1 MRNSTRADGIRKNGF
16 SLAEMM
22 LGMIVA
28 TVIASICMLQA
39 GALIRGLN
47 VKPDH
52 QEQFAILQIRE
63 LVSLSAKASVR
74 DGDLV
79 LFENGK
85 EEILQQDR
93 NRLVKRPGYEILLEN
108 LEDVNFEQQGQKLY
122 LVYTKS
128 KRTKTFQIG

>member
-1 MRNSTRADGIRKNGF
+1 MQKNKRADRIKRNGF
-16 SLAEMM
+16 TLAQ
-22 LGMIVA
+22 LLVGMIVA
-28 TVIASICMLQA
+28 AIIASICMLQA
-39 GALIRGLN
+39 GVLVKGLN
-47 VKPDH
+47 VMPDH

-74 DGDLV
+74 DRDLV

-85 EEILQQDR
+85 EETLQQDK
-93 NRLVKRPGYEILLEN
+93 NRLVKRPGYEILMEN
-108 LEDVNFEQQGQKLY
+108 LEDVYFEQQGQKLY

>member
-1 MRNSTRADGIRKNGF
+1 MRNITRADGIRKNGF

>member
-1 MRNSTRADGIRKNGF
+1 MQKNKRADRIKRNGF
-16 SLAEMM
+16 TLAQ
-22 LGMIVA
+22 LLVGMIVA
-28 TVIASICMLQA
+28 TIIASICMLQA
-39 GALIRGLN
+39 GVLVKGLN
-47 VKPDH
+47 VMPDH

-74 DGDLV
+74 ERDLV

-85 EEILQQDR
+85 EETLQQDK
-93 NRLVKRPGYEILLEN
+93 NRLVKRPGYEILMEN
-108 LEDVNFEQQGQKLY
+108 LEDVYFEQQGQKLY

>member
-1 MRNSTRADGIRKNGF
+1 MQKNKRAARIKRNGF
-16 SLAEMM
+16 TLAQ
-22 LGMIVA
+22 LLVGMIVA
-28 TVIASICMLQA
+28 TIIASICMLQA
-39 GALIRGLN
+39 GVLVKGLN
-47 VKPDH
+47 VMPDH

-74 DGDLV
+74 ERDLV

-85 EEILQQDR
+85 EETLQQDK
-93 NRLVKRPGYEILLEN
+93 NRLVKRPGYEILMEN
-108 LEDVNFEQQGQKLY
+108 LEDVYFEQQGQKLY

>member
-1 MRNSTRADGIRKNGF
+1 MQKNKRADRIKRNGF
-16 SLAEMM
+16 TLAQ
-22 LGMIVA
+22 LLVGMIVA
-28 TVIASICMLQA
+28 TLIASICMLQA
-39 GALIRGLN
+39 GVLVKGLN
-47 VKPDH
+47 VMPDH

-74 DGDLV
+74 ERDLV

-85 EEILQQDR
+85 EETLQQDK
-93 NRLVKRPGYEILLEN
+93 NRLVKRPGYEILMEN
-108 LEDVNFEQQGQKLY
+108 LEDVYFEQQGQKLY